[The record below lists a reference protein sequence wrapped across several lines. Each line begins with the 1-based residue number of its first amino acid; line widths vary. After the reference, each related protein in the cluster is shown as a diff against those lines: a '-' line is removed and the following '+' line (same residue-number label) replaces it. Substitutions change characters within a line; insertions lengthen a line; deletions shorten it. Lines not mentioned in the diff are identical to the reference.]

1 MSKKTNRLEKQFA
14 RFFGITGVFD
24 EYVQQ
29 IAYRL
34 AGHAYLILTYYIL
47 FSSLIFVT
55 IYDFL
60 PSYAGMIY
68 VGINILVTIFIIP
81 LTLKMKM
88 DKADIDTSGIIEVPK
103 EDVDKERRKA
113 IKRGIL
119 SGIFFTGFMFMQN
132 SLTALKNGKSLWD
145 LLTQPGSL
153 IGTLIGGIIFA
164 GFMTALA
171 YYSVGQEKD

>member
-14 RFFGITGVFD
+14 RFFGISGVFD

-47 FSSLIFVT
+47 LSSLIFLT
-55 IYDFL
+55 INDFL
-60 PSYAGMIY
+60 PNCSGLIY
-68 VGINILVTIFIIP
+68 VGINILVTVFIIP
-81 LTLKMKM
+81 LTLKMKT
-88 DKADIDTSGIIEVPK
+88 DKADIDTSGMIEVPK
-103 EDVDKERRKA
+103 ENIDKERRKA

-119 SGIFFTGFMFMQN
+119 SGILFTGFMLIQN

-145 LLTQPGSL
+145 LVTQPGAL

-171 YYSVGQEKD
+171 YYSISQEKD